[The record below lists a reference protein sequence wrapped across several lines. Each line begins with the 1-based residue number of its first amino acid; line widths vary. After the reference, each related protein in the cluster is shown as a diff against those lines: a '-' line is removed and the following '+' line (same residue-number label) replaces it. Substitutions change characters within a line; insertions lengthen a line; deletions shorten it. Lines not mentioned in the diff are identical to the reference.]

1 MGKAEDLLRP
11 IDLSLRW
18 FTQPANPKFFQARVI
33 TELGDDQVQ
42 EIAFALSK
50 ICDAFEITQLSS
62 ESSLYLFDAR
72 LGLKHISLDQ
82 AGEPVLRVGHI
93 QQLINQSGGSIRE
106 LERLLR
112 LSSAQ
117 AWLDLLEP
125 LRAGKMPLEGL
136 RRVG

>member
-1 MGKAEDLLRP
+1 MGKAEDLLRS
-11 IDLSLRW
+11 IGLSLRW

-33 TELGDDQVQ
+33 SELSDQQGQ

-50 ICDAFEITQLSS
+50 ICDAFEITQMSS

-93 QQLINQSGGSIRE
+93 QLLIQKSGGSMRE

-125 LRAGKMPLEGL
+125 LRAGRMPLEGL

>member
-1 MGKAEDLLRP
+1 MLRP
-11 IDLSLRW
+11 IGLSLRW
-18 FTQPANPKFFQARVI
+18 FTQPANPKFFQARFI
-33 TELGDDQVQ
+33 TEFDDDQVQ
-42 EIAFALSK
+42 EIAFALAQ
-50 ICDAFEITQLSS
+50 ICDAFEITQMSS
-62 ESSLYLFDAR
+62 ESSLYLFDAK

-82 AGEPVLRVGHI
+82 AGEPVLRVGQI
-93 QQLINQSGGSIRE
+93 QRLIEQSGGSIRE

>member
-1 MGKAEDLLRP
+1 MLRP
-11 IDLSLRW
+11 IGLSLRW

-33 TELGDDQVQ
+33 TEFDDDQVQ
-42 EIAFALSK
+42 EIAFALAQ
-50 ICDAFEITQLSS
+50 ICDAFEITQMSS
-62 ESSLYLFDAR
+62 ESSLYLFDAK

-82 AGEPVLRVGHI
+82 AGEPVLRVGQI
-93 QQLINQSGGSIRE
+93 QRLIEQSGGSIRE

>member
-1 MGKAEDLLRP
+1 ML
-11 IDLSLRW
+11 
-18 FTQPANPKFFQARVI
+18 
-33 TELGDDQVQ
+33 TELGDDEVQDVAFSLSQV
-42 EIAFALSK
+42 
-50 ICDAFEITQLSS
+50 CDAFEISQISS
-62 ESSLYLFDAR
+62 DSSLYLFDAR

-82 AGEPVLRVGHI
+82 LGEPVLRVGHI
-93 QQLINQSGGSIRE
+93 QQLIERSGGSMKE

>member
-1 MGKAEDLLRP
+1 LLRP
-11 IDLSLRW
+11 VGHSPRW
-18 FTQPANPKFFQARVI
+18 FTQPANPKFFQSRVI
-33 TELGDDQVQ
+33 AEIGDTEVQ
-42 EIAFALSK
+42 DIAFMLSHV
-50 ICDAFEITQLSS
+50 CDAFEITQMSS
-62 ESSLYLFDAR
+62 EPSLFVFEAR
-72 LGLKHISLDQ
+72 LGLKHMSLDQ

-93 QQLINQSGGSIRE
+93 QQLIDQSGGSMRE

-117 AWLDLLEP
+117 AWFDLLEP